1 MTEEVEKTPVQG
13 EARRG
18 GVRKLVG
25 ILLAVMGFFWL
36 AHKAGWMPADH
47 GHPAIFWP
55 IVVIAIGLFMFFSTR
70 HNRTA

>member
-1 MTEEVEKTPVQG
+1 MTEETGNAPVKG
-13 EARRG
+13 ESRRG

-36 AHKAGWMPADH
+36 AHKAGWVPADH

-55 IVVIAIGLFMFFSTR
+55 IVVIAVGLFMLFHTR
-70 HNRTA
+70 HDRTT